1 MSRLRGG
8 KAHCEAGSLRDRMMV
23 IESGIGP
30 DDWVIVKGLQ
40 RARPG
45 IMVTPRRLD
54 KKDVAG
60 SQSPPP
66 VTKTAG
72 RGKTT

>member
-1 MSRLRGG
+1 
-8 KAHCEAGSLRDRMMV
+8 V

-40 RARPG
+40 RARVGMP
-45 IMVTPRRLD
+45 VTPRYLD

-60 SQSPPP
+60 SPSSAPP
-66 VTKTAG
+66 VVKTVG
-72 RGKTT
+72 SSKTT